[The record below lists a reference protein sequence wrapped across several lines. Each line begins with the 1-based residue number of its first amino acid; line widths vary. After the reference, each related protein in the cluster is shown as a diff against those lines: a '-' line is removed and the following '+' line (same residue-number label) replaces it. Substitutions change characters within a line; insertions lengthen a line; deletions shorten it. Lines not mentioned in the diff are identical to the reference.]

1 MLKLGIS
8 KSFYIYKRVI
18 FGELKLSING
28 VNQNTDIQKLLKL
41 MKANKGANAGMSKKV
56 DSRMTK
62 DGSIFAKTVSS
73 TSNNKSTI
81 SSNNSIQSRTIGNV
95 QSANV
100 AKSISNVS
108 ATSSTSASTRADETK
123 SRDNNEKLDLSL

>member
-1 MLKLGIS
+1 M
-8 KSFYIYKRVI
+8 
-18 FGELKLSING
+18 SING

-123 SRDNNEKLDLSL
+123 SRDNNEKLDLS